1 MPTKAVS
8 AETMEIGKKGG
19 GKHWTAEEV
28 AARKAA
34 AATFKRESVNITP
47 PEYLSSGALYIWGRV
62 MEDTKKIEL
71 LDNLDTDVLAMYC
84 DAVDKYQTLSK
95 LLSAEKIDGKTNDIG
110 GDALNTS
117 KKMQMAVDGDAMKML
132 QGWSRIIS
140 SCADKLGFTPGARAR
155 LVKKRAAAAPK
166 DKFGAAFD

>member
-19 GKHWTAEEV
+19 GKHWTADEV

-34 AATFKRESVNITP
+34 AATLKREKINITP
-47 PEYLSSGALYIWGRV
+47 PEYLSSGALFIWNRV
-62 MEDTKKIEL
+62 MNDTQQIEL
-71 LDNLDTDVLAMYC
+71 LDNLDVDILAMYC

-95 LLSAEKIDGKTNDIG
+95 IILSGRVE
-110 GDALNTS
+110 S
-117 KKMQMAVDGDAMKML
+117 AVDGDAMKML

-155 LVKKRAAAAPK
+155 LIKKRAAAAPK
-166 DKFGAAFD
+166 DKFGEQFD

>member
-34 AATFKRESVNITP
+34 AATLKREKVVITP
-47 PEYLSSGALYIWGRV
+47 PEYLSSGALFVWNRV
-62 MEDTKKIEL
+62 MNDTQQIEL
-71 LDNLDTDVLAMYC
+71 LDNLDVDILAMYC

-95 LLSAEKIDGKTNDIG
+95 IISSGRVEST
-110 GDALNTS
+110 
-117 KKMQMAVDGDAMKML
+117 VDGDAMKML

-140 SCADKLGFTPGARAR
+140 SSADKLGFTPGARAR
-155 LVKKRAAAAPK
+155 LIKKRAGSAPK
-166 DKFGAAFD
+166 DKFGEQFD

>member
-1 MPTKAVS
+1 MPTKAVA
-8 AETMEIGKKGG
+8 AETMEVGKKGG

-34 AATFKRESVNITP
+34 ANSLKRAEVNITAP
-47 PEYLSSGALYIWGRV
+47 DYLSSGALFVWGRV
-62 MEDTKKIEL
+62 MNDTKQIEL
-71 LDNLDTDVLAMYC
+71 LDNLDVDILAMYC

-95 LLSAEKIDGKTNDIG
+95 SLSEEKIKDAVG
-110 GDALNTS
+110 GDALKS
-117 KKMQMAVDGDAMKML
+117 SQLVIDGDAMKML

-155 LVKKRAAAAPK
+155 LVKKRATAAPK
-166 DKFGAAFD
+166 DKFGAEFD